1 VSVDPD
7 LKRLVDR
14 LATVERPSPEA
25 FDMCEEIVARWGD
38 SEDAAGND
46 AVLVALSVEAYMLRQ
61 DGRLE
66 ESVAVYDRVLHR
78 IEQRGGPPR
87 RLEHAL
93 YTKGQDLADLDRHVE
108 AVEVYDTFL
117 ARFGEHPSAGRLHVV
132 IEARYIRACSLA
144 DLGRVDEALAEFDA
158 ITARY
163 IHEEDP
169 RARAAVANSLA
180 WKAKVLDDL
189 GRPEEALDAYDEGIA
204 LLSDADDAD
213 LRFLLISSFLWKGTL
228 LKKLDRTAEA
238 RDLYAHAFEAFP
250 QPERPDIDELVSRV
264 RRRLIGLGSG
274 HPAAV
279 RDAPASPASFDDTRA
294 VVARLEELVRMAH
307 DGQPVEAAHEATE
320 LASALQAA
328 AAAESLVVRARIAQ
342 AVTLFASDQDEQ
354 ATATSRGIVS
364 SYRHSTDPE
373 LRRLAA
379 VAQHNL
385 ANMLMCSDQP
395 DAGEHAMAELV
406 SEFGEFAADALQQ
419 EAAERAEL
427 LGTSLS
433 AEEAGGLA
441 IVMARVLVRCAPQR
455 VAEVADPAL
464 ATLRSE
470 ARSPMRDE
478 LIAQLEQLRAEASEA
493 NIEQLLNE

>member
-66 ESVAVYDRVLHR
+66 ESVEVYDRVLHR

-93 YTKGQDLADLDRHVE
+93 YTKGQDLADLGRHVE

-279 RDAPASPASFDDTRA
+279 
-294 VVARLEELVRMAH
+294 
-307 DGQPVEAAHEATE
+307 
-320 LASALQAA
+320 
-328 AAAESLVVRARIAQ
+328 
-342 AVTLFASDQDEQ
+342 
-354 ATATSRGIVS
+354 
-364 SYRHSTDPE
+364 
-373 LRRLAA
+373 
-379 VAQHNL
+379 
-385 ANMLMCSDQP
+385 
-395 DAGEHAMAELV
+395 
-406 SEFGEFAADALQQ
+406 
-419 EAAERAEL
+419 
-427 LGTSLS
+427 
-433 AEEAGGLA
+433 
-441 IVMARVLVRCAPQR
+441 
-455 VAEVADPAL
+455 
-464 ATLRSE
+464 
-470 ARSPMRDE
+470 
-478 LIAQLEQLRAEASEA
+478 
-493 NIEQLLNE
+493 